1 MTEYSKQR
9 IGSNILGGRKILSG
23 LHKNLNYNY
32 GYPAAETSAEAE
44 RRDSC
49 EQSFLLLMML

>member
-32 GYPAAETSAEAE
+32 GYPAAEASAEAE
-44 RRDSC
+44 RRNRANSHSD
-49 EQSFLLLMML
+49 F